1 MIGCDVRSMTEETK
15 KILGNEELIRINQDS
30 ACRQA
35 YKLQGIWAGDDM
47 LIYAR
52 QLENGDLAIGLFNM
66 SEEKAVARF
75 NLDEVGLGFSTGKTL
90 EMKEV
95 WSGESIKVKNA
106 TVSRELAPFDCEVFR
121 AKVVDL

>member
-1 MIGCDVRSMTEETK
+1 MV
-15 KILGNEELIRINQDS
+15 
-30 ACRQA
+30 
-35 YKLQGIWAGDDM
+35 
-47 LIYAR
+47 IYAR
-52 QLENGDLAIGLFNM
+52 QMENGDLAIGLFNM

-95 WSGESIKVKNA
+95 WSGESIRVKNS
-106 TVSRELAPFDCEVFR
+106 TVSRTLEPFDCEVFR